1 MGRQPSEQRGERPRP
16 SWAIP
21 SRERGSRRQWMTA
34 YPTEYEIL
42 RDNAKRNRKNM
53 TDAEDVFWSIAKGS
67 ALGQRCLRQ
76 HIIGSYIVDFLF
88 RKSKVIVE
96 IDGGYHFTE
105 DQQREDAIRQDWL
118 EHQGYKVMRFTNE
131 QVLYETDKTICEIK
145 RQLSW

>member
-1 MGRQPSEQRGERPRP
+1 
-16 SWAIP
+16 
-21 SRERGSRRQWMTA
+21 MTA
-34 YPTEYEIL
+34 DPTEYEIL

-88 RKSKVIVE
+88 RRSKVIVE

-118 EHQGYKVMRFTNE
+118 EHQGYKVMRFINE